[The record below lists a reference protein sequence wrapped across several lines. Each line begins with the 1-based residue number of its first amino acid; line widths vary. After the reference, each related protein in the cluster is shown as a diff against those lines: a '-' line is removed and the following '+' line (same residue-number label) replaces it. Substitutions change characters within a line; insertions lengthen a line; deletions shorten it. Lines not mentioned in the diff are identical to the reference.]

1 MVSFECI
8 EQGERSPGPV
18 LLSENRRIKAT
29 ASDVHDRLDEHQ
41 IYFSRELPAAERRR
55 LTIDGYIST
64 LLDHPMA
71 LFPHFSQTLPPE
83 VRHLSLVEHPSGDAR
98 VRRLDLRTNDTVARG

>member
-1 MVSFECI
+1 MISFECI

-18 LLSENRRIKAT
+18 LLSENRRVKAT
-29 ASDVHDRLDEHQ
+29 ASNVHDRLEEHQ

-71 LFPHFSQTLPPE
+71 LFPHFSETLPPE
-83 VRHLSLVEHPSGDAR
+83 VRHLLLVDGQLIDTR
-98 VRRLDLRTNDTVARG
+98 VRRLDLRSNDAVARG